1 MGLSRILTVQPIRIP
16 SWWCHINE
24 VLLLLLLLK
33 YLSILRFFFVLH
45 ENEKKRL
52 YSERVLD
59 IEHGT
64 FTPLV
69 FTTTGGMGKECLK
82 YHSRLAQLIAIK
94 KGEQYAKTI
103 SWIRT
108 RTSFALLRSA
118 LVCLRGSRTR
128 RVPCDI
134 KNVDIDV
141 EVVEGAIKS
150 YYWCVSLLHIDLF
163 ISLLLLFSPGIPSNN
178 GEFQHV
184 TWLQTPGILAWEW
197 LCNLWHVFWLYN
209 LIPVRSVLYNLKSPF
224 HGVWGGLA
232 KCAPPSS
239 PQRW

>member
-1 MGLSRILTVQPIRIP
+1 
-16 SWWCHINE
+16 
-24 VLLLLLLLK
+24 
-33 YLSILRFFFVLH
+33 
-45 ENEKKRL
+45 
-52 YSERVLD
+52 
-59 IEHGT
+59 
-64 FTPLV
+64 
-69 FTTTGGMGKECLK
+69 MGKECLK

-150 YYWCVSLLHIDLF
+150 DYWCVSLLHIYLF

-197 LCNLWHVFWLYN
+197 LCNLLHVFWLYN